1 MADKNI
7 LERTRGT
14 AAKDLEGYT
23 TDTVRMYLDEIGRY
37 PLLNAAEEIELAKR
51 IEKGDEKARQRMITS
66 NLRLVVSVAKRY
78 QHSGMPLLDLV
89 QEGILGLIR
98 AVEKFEWKRGFKFST
113 YATWWI
119 RQAVGRAIQN
129 NGRTIRIPSHL
140 VERENKVARA
150 MRELEGESHEDPTDE
165 QISDYSGLTLA
176 EVASVRDITRVV
188 TSLDKPL
195 TADSEEVFGDM
206 QATVPDSFTE
216 EVISEM
222 ATKELKQGLLSLDER
237 DREVLALRFGLAGED
252 PATLDEIGRRLG
264 LSRESVRKI
273 ETRALRTLKANAPIA
288 ALRQVG

>member
-1 MADKNI
+1 M
-7 LERTRGT
+7 
-14 AAKDLEGYT
+14 
-23 TDTVRMYLDEIGRY
+23 
-37 PLLNAAEEIELAKR
+37 
-51 IEKGDEKARQRMITS
+51 
-66 NLRLVVSVAKRY
+66 
-78 QHSGMPLLDLV
+78 
-89 QEGILGLIR
+89 
-98 AVEKFEWKRGFKFST
+98 
-113 YATWWI
+113 
-119 RQAVGRAIQN
+119 
-129 NGRTIRIPSHL
+129 
-140 VERENKVARA
+140 
-150 MRELEGESHEDPTDE
+150 
-165 QISDYSGLTLA
+165 
-176 EVASVRDITRVV
+176 RDITRVV